1 MPFGLNSTPEIFQ
14 TGMDEIIEG
23 IHGIEVYMDDLLI
36 LGQVNYD
43 SEGKIDHDRKLCCVF
58 FSSKSEKSGF
68 GSTLRKLNSGKQK

>member
-43 SEGKIDHDRKLCCVF
+43 SEGKIDHDRKLCCF
-58 FSSKSEKSGF
+58 FFFQASQ
-68 GSTLRKLNSGKQK
+68 RKEALAQP